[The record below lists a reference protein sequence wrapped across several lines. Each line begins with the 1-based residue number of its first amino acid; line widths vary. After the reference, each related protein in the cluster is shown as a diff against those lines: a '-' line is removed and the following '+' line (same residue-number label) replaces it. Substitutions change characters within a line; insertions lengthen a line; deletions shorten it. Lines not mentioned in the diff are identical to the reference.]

1 MNRKE
6 FEEKYTQQEMLKIE
20 LDAYV
25 KEREELNKTLQ
36 EIVMTEAAI
45 EKVLGGEK
53 LLANIG
59 SGTFVKTRV
68 IDNENVLISIGS
80 GIVIDTSLDEAKRIL
95 GERITKLRK
104 ADFEYMKRINEI
116 AVEIERLQ
124 KELEKL
130 ARGG

>member
-6 FEEKYTQQEMLKIE
+6 FEEKYTRQEMLKIE

-80 GIVIDTSLDEAKRIL
+80 GVVIDTSLDEAKRIL